1 MTAEELLKINPYS
14 GELEESYEVK
24 LEKFEGPL
32 DLLLYLIKKDEID
45 IYDIP
50 IARITR
56 QYLEYVEMMQMLN
69 LDIAGEFILM
79 AATLINIKSR
89 MLLPRPEEDEADD
102 PREALIMALLEYEKF
117 KKASEILREKE
128 SAEQQF
134 LRRSDYSYLNLKP
147 SETFSLE
154 ATVFDLLKSFKEA
167 LENLERDIYHTVK
180 AEEVSLEERIEIVE
194 KIVSQKGFA
203 SFHELYAD
211 RPHKLVLI
219 VTLLAILELLK
230 LNRLILRQA
239 VPFGPIRLYWNTN
252 A

>member
-1 MTAEELLKINPYS
+1 VTAEELLKINPYS

-56 QYLEYVEMMQMLN
+56 QYLEYVEIMKMLN

-89 MLLPRPEEDEADD
+89 MLLPRPEEDESED

-117 KKASEILREKE
+117 KKTSEVLRERE
-128 SAEQQF
+128 SVEQQF
-134 LRRSDYSYLNLKP
+134 LRRQDYSYLDLSP
-147 SETFSLE
+147 EESFTLE
-154 ATVFDLLKSFKEA
+154 ATVFDLMRAFKEA
-167 LENLERDIYHTVK
+167 LENLEKDIYHTVK
-180 AEEVSLEERIEIVE
+180 VEEISIEERVEIIE
-194 KIVSQKGFA
+194 KILNEKGQA

-211 RPHKLVLI
+211 RPYRLVLI
-219 VTLLAILELLK
+219 VTFLAVLEMLK
-230 LNRLILRQA
+230 LNRLVLRQA
-239 VPFGPIRLYWNTN
+239 VPFGPIRIYLNN
-252 A
+252 DE